1 MLILITYK
9 SLYSH
14 WLFCNP
20 CKKYWINHQYNA
32 WIHARHHTQFGSLFY
47 PQTDDDLQRRNN
59 FDWFRFGFLLD
70 MLFLVVR
77 LSLSHVRGWSEGEK
91 STISSHASLKFDF
104 SSTLNHCNVCI
115 SGCNFVTVCWHRR
128 PGHRSAQSVNPS
140 HYVIV
145 CFRYQCHAIAQCSAR
160 KHVIIRS
167 LEIWINP
174 IQIDDFLIKAV
185 QNRKV
190 RIILKSEAS

>member
-1 MLILITYK
+1 MVDFVLD
-9 SLYSH
+9 
-14 WLFCNP
+14 F
-20 CKKYWINHQYNA
+20 YWTCLLWWYV
-32 WIHARHHTQFGSLFY
+32 FY
-47 PQTDDDLQRRNN
+47 
-59 FDWFRFGFLLD
+59 LL
-70 MLFLVVR
+70 
-77 LSLSHVRGWSEGEK
+77 HIQGRGGGKK
-91 STISSHASLKFDF
+91 STISSHAFPKFDPIF
-104 SSTLNHCNVCI
+104 TLNHCTVCI
-115 SGCNFVTVCWHRR
+115 SGCNFVTVCWHQR

>member
-1 MLILITYK
+1 M
-9 SLYSH
+9 S
-14 WLFCNP
+14 F
-20 CKKYWINHQYNA
+20 
-32 WIHARHHTQFGSLFY
+32 
-47 PQTDDDLQRRNN
+47 
-59 FDWFRFGFLLD
+59 
-70 MLFLVVR
+70 VVVCL
-77 LSLSHVRGWSEGEK
+77 LSLTYSRAGWGEK
-91 STISSHASLKFDF
+91 VDHLKSCFSKFDP
-104 SSTLNHCNVCI
+104 SLTLNYCTVCI
-115 SGCNFVTVCWHRR
+115 SGCNFVTVCWHQY
-128 PGHRSAQSVNPS
+128 PGNRSAQSVNPS

-185 QNRKV
+185 ENRKV